1 MNARERFNAVMAFE
15 PVDRPPLWEIAYWM
29 GAVRRWYREGLPRR
43 VGLPDDLGDG
53 RGAAAEV
60 FPWDITDAA
69 TNPLASD
76 VHDFLGMDPGF
87 RRVPVNNYMCPAYE
101 EIILEDHGDWIVW
114 RDSNGV
120 TRRDR
125 KDRATLPAFIG
136 WPVRNREEWEQ
147 VKAERLQPSLSGRLA
162 PGWDGLVAKLKA
174 GEHPVVVGLRSG
186 YYWACRNL
194 LGDEH
199 LLYMFYDDPALV
211 RDIMRH
217 LSNFWIALY
226 DQVLDQ
232 LPADA
237 AVIWEDI
244 CYKNGPLISP
254 AMVREFILPEYK
266 RLTAF
271 FRSHGIKTVLL
282 DTDGDLRQLIPIFL
296 EGGITGLLPF
306 EVNAGL
312 NVVEIRE
319 AYPRLQILGGI
330 DKVQLARGRQAIEE
344 ELAAKV
350 TPEMLRQGG
359 FIPMVDH
366 SVPMDISWDSFRYY
380 RERLREI
387 VGAPR

>member
-1 MNARERFNAVMAFE
+1 
-15 PVDRPPLWEIAYWM
+15 
-29 GAVRRWYREGLPRR
+29 
-43 VGLPDDLGDG
+43 
-53 RGAAAEV
+53 
-60 FPWDITDAA
+60 
-69 TNPLASD
+69 
-76 VHDFLGMDPGF
+76 
-87 RRVPVNNYMCPAYE
+87 
-101 EIILEDHGDWIVW
+101 
-114 RDSNGV
+114 
-120 TRRDR
+120 
-125 KDRATLPAFIG
+125 
-136 WPVRNREEWEQ
+136 
-147 VKAERLQPSLSGRLA
+147 
-162 PGWDGLVAKLKA
+162 
-174 GEHPVVVGLRSG
+174 
-186 YYWACRNL
+186 
-194 LGDEH
+194 
-199 LLYMFYDDPALV
+199 
-211 RDIMRH
+211 
-217 LSNFWIALY
+217 
-226 DQVLDQ
+226 
-232 LPADA
+232 
-237 AVIWEDI
+237 
-244 CYKNGPLISP
+244 
-254 AMVREFILPEYK
+254 MVREFILPEYK